1 MKGQAPR
8 LSVIVPTYERPE
20 LLERAFSSLRE
31 QTFQDF
37 ELLLVDDASR
47 DHGTPRKIAE
57 LVARDERV
65 RGLRLER
72 NGGPGSARNAAFP
85 FCRGELVALLDDDD
99 LADPERFAR
108 QVALLDGRPEID
120 WVATAVG
127 WMTSDGNVFQ
137 VRPGL
142 IRRGELPEDPAAL
155 FRLLALDGNYV
166 PTSTVMVRRRALA
179 GLRFLDG
186 ARAGEDW
193 FLFLQLAARG
203 HRLATIPEPL
213 VKVLRE
219 PGHVSLMSDKARTFP
234 DQRRVLRE
242 LGEWLERDGRGELAA
257 LLRPALAQQYLREA
271 RFWGGWRAL
280 ALVLRASLLAPG
292 APRVGET
299 WRWLAALY
307 ADKARRTLRLS

>member
-1 MKGQAPR
+1 MKGRAPR
-8 LSVIVPTYERPE
+8 LSVIVPTHERPE
-20 LLERAFSSLRE
+20 LLERAYSSLCE

-47 DHGTPRKIAE
+47 GDGTPRKISE
-57 LVARDERV
+57 LAARDERV
-65 RGLRLER
+65 RGLRLEQ

-99 LADPERFAR
+99 LADPERFAS

-166 PTSTVMVRRRALA
+166 PTTTLMLRRRMLE
-179 GLRFLDG
+179 GVRFLDR

-203 HRLATIPEPL
+203 HRLATIADPL

-219 PGHVSLMSDKARTFP
+219 PGHDSLMSDKARGFP

-242 LGEWLERDGRGELAA
+242 LGPWLERDGRGELAA
-257 LLRPALAQQYLREA
+257 LLRPAMAQQYLREA

-280 ALVLRASLLAPG
+280 LLLLRASLLAPG
-292 APRVGET
+292 APRLGET
-299 WRWLAALY
+299 WRWLAALL
-307 ADKARRTLRLS
+307 ADKARRTLRG